1 VKDGEN
7 LLKSM
12 TGFGQGEACAEG
24 KKAKIEIKTV
34 NHRFCEIG
42 LRLPKNLNVL
52 EERIRRKI
60 QEYIHRGRVDV
71 FINSEDLKKK
81 RMTVKVDKAL
91 AAAYYKAVKELQDEL
106 EIPGKIKLMSL
117 VSFPGVLEVEVIEES
132 EAYEVWWSAV
142 EKALDQALINL
153 NLMRE
158 KEGQQLKKDLTDHLQ
173 GIEKLS
179 QKIEQRVPLVVE
191 EHRMRLKGA
200 LAKWLNDG
208 LLDLERVYAET
219 AVFAERANISEEL
232 TRLSSHL
239 KQTRSCLEVNE
250 PVGRK
255 IEFLVQEMN
264 REINTIAA
272 KANNSE
278 ISRLII
284 EAKSELEKIRE
295 QAQNIE

>member
-1 VKDGEN
+1 M
-7 LLKSM
+7 LKSM

-24 KKAKIEIKTV
+24 KKAKVEIKTV

-42 LRLPKNLNVL
+42 LRLPKNLNIL

-71 FINSEDLKKK
+71 FINGEDLKKK
-81 RMTVKVDKAL
+81 NMTVKVDKAL
-91 AAAYYKAVKELQDEL
+91 AATYYKAVKELQDEL
-106 EIPGKIKLMSL
+106 EIPGKIKLVSL

-132 EAYEVWWSAV
+132 EAYEVWWSVV
-142 EKALDQALINL
+142 EKALDQALISL
-153 NLMRE
+153 SLMRE
-158 KEGQQLKKDLTDHLQ
+158 KEGQQLKKDLTGHLQ

-179 QKIEQRVPLVVE
+179 QKIEQRAPLVVE
-191 EHRMRLKGA
+191 EHHKRLKGR
-200 LAKWLNDG
+200 LKEWLNDG
-208 LLDLERVYAET
+208 LLDLERVYAEV
-219 AVFAERANISEEL
+219 AIFAERANISEEV

-239 KQTRSCLEVNE
+239 KQTYSCLEENE

-264 REINTIAA
+264 REINTITA
-272 KANNSE
+272 KANSSE
-278 ISRLII
+278 ISCLVI